1 MKTIY
6 FANCGNNSILANCK
20 SFNRLKEANEFAEP
34 FARVVIIKSTI
45 AQKGDMY
52 YTAQKIV
59 KQTVTLMASEQ
70 ELINQVFKP

>member
-6 FANCGNNSILANCK
+6 FVNCGNNSILANCK
-20 SFNRLKEANEFAEP
+20 SFSKLKEANEFAEQ
-34 FARVVIIKSTI
+34 FTRVVIIKSTI
-45 AQKGDMY
+45 AQNKDVY